1 MKSGK
6 VIDLRGGKRI
16 EAPRPRP
23 ASPAPHNRD
32 RGVSPIRVRRRKLRA
47 VVAFMFILLIAGAVY
62 GVHWLSYL
70 PRFTVQAI
78 QVQGTEQLDPALI
91 QSYVGSVIDDGSYH
105 FLSRS
110 NIFLYPKVV
119 IEKGIVESFPRVKT
133 ATVSRDGM
141 FGQNV
146 TVAIVERAP
155 LAQWCTSTAQSDC
168 YAMDDQGYIFST
180 AASSTDTVRFAQPYL
195 FTGGIATDTTS
206 VIGQTF
212 APGHVPG
219 ILALLHLLIQNDD
232 LTPVSVDVQDDQ
244 DFSIMFSQGFLL
256 KASYGEDANAL
267 ARNIQ
272 LVLGSDVLK
281 GQQENLEYI
290 DLRFGNRVYYK
301 LKGQDQTAV

>member
-6 VIDLRGGKRI
+6 VIDLRAGKRI
-16 EAPRPRP
+16 EAPRPR
-23 ASPAPHNRD
+23 AVAPAPHNRD

-47 VVAFMFILLIAGAVY
+47 IVAFILIVLVALAVY
-62 GVHWLSYL
+62 GVHWVSYL
-70 PRFTVQAI
+70 PRFTVQTI

-91 QSYVGSVIDDGSYH
+91 RSYVGSVIDDGSYH

-110 NIFLYPKVV
+110 NIFLYPKTVV
-119 IEKGIVESFPRVKT
+119 EQGIVESFPRVKT
-133 ATVSRDGM
+133 AIVTRDGVL
-141 FGQNV
+141 GQDV
-146 TVAIVERAP
+146 TVTIAERAP
-155 LAQWCTSTAQSDC
+155 FAQWCTSIDQSDC

-195 FTGGIATDTTS
+195 FTGGIATNTPT

-219 ILALLHLLIQNDD
+219 VLALLHLLIQNDD

-244 DFSIMFSQGFLL
+244 DFSVMFSQGFLL

-281 GQQENLEYI
+281 DQQENLEYI